1 MELSG
6 TGKIEITILRRVNS
20 ETNDYWDGNWLEVE
34 IRIEVF
40 GIKTIYRANFRVED
54 LQRFYEDLTLLD
66 EKTSEKAEFTTME
79 EGLYLHINVE
89 LNGVVNC
96 IGRADTGSGNR
107 MDFNVQSDLATLDV
121 FIRELKTNLESYPLV
136 GSLE

>member
-6 TGKIEITILRRVNS
+6 TGKIGITILRRVNS

-54 LQRFYEDLTLLD
+54 LQRFYEDLTLLN
-66 EKTSEKAEFTTME
+66 ETTSKKAEFTTME

-96 IGRADTGSGNR
+96 IGRADTGNGNR

-121 FIRELKTNLESYPLV
+121 FIRELKTTLESYPLV

>member
-54 LQRFYEDLTLLD
+54 LQRFYEDLTLLN
-66 EKTSEKAEFTTME
+66 EKNSKKAEFTTME

-89 LNGVVNC
+89 LNGIVNC

-107 MDFNVQSDLATLDV
+107 MDFNVQSDLAILDV

>member
-6 TGKIEITILRRVNS
+6 TGKIEITILGRVNS

-54 LQRFYEDLTLLD
+54 LQRFYEDLTLLN
-66 EKTSEKAEFTTME
+66 EKNSKKAEFTTME

-89 LNGVVNC
+89 LNGIVNC

-107 MDFNVQSDLATLDV
+107 MDFNVQSDLAILDV
-121 FIRELKTNLESYPLV
+121 FIRELKTTLESYPLV
-136 GSLE
+136 GSIE

>member
-54 LQRFYEDLTLLD
+54 LQRFYEDLTLLN
-66 EKTSEKAEFTTME
+66 EKNSKKAEFTTME

-89 LNGVVNC
+89 LNGIVNC

-107 MDFNVQSDLATLDV
+107 MDFNVQSDLAILDV
-121 FIRELKTNLESYPLV
+121 FIRELKTTLESYPLV
-136 GSLE
+136 GSIE

>member
-6 TGKIEITILRRVNS
+6 TGKIGITILRRVNS

-40 GIKTIYRANFRVED
+40 GIRTIYRANFRVED
-54 LQRFYEDLTLLD
+54 LQRFYEDLTLLN
-66 EKTSEKAEFTTME
+66 EKTSKKAEFTTME

-96 IGRADTGSGNR
+96 IGRADTGNGNG

-121 FIRELKTNLESYPLV
+121 FIRELKTTLESYPLV

>member
-6 TGKIEITILRRVNS
+6 TGKIEITILGRVNS

-54 LQRFYEDLTLLD
+54 LQRFYEDLTLLN
-66 EKTSEKAEFTTME
+66 EKNSKKAEFTTME

-89 LNGVVNC
+89 LNGIVNC

-107 MDFNVQSDLATLDV
+107 MDFNVQSDLAILDV
-121 FIRELKTNLESYPLV
+121 FIRELKTTLKYYPLV
-136 GSLE
+136 GSIE

>member
-6 TGKIEITILRRVNS
+6 TGKIGITILRRVNS

-40 GIKTIYRANFRVED
+40 GIKTVYRANFRVED
-54 LQRFYEDLTLLD
+54 LQRFYEDLTLLN
-66 EKTSEKAEFTTME
+66 EKTSKKAEFTTME

-89 LNGVVNC
+89 LNGVVNS
-96 IGRADTGSGNR
+96 IGRADTGNGNR

-121 FIRELKTNLESYPLV
+121 FIRELKTTLESYPLV

>member
-40 GIKTIYRANFRVED
+40 GIKTIYRANFRVKD

-89 LNGVVNC
+89 LNGIVNC